1 MYLCIHLPIITY
13 ILSDTNK
20 PEPGYVATPLIFVEL
35 AKCLV
40 EEREGLPMQGGVCT
54 PAAVFYKSTL
64 IDRLKTVGIDFSVLE
79 SN

>member
-1 MYLCIHLPIITY
+1 MHIYECLCLSTCCSILPI
-13 ILSDTNK
+13 

-35 AKCLV
+35 AKCLM
-40 EEREGLPMQGGVCT
+40 EERESLPIQGGVCT
-54 PAAVFYKSTL
+54 PAAVFYESTL